1 MVKKPK
7 PSLTGADTLQPSCV
21 LILIR
26 FVLAHAEEASLG
38 PWAAGRLQ
46 GGQAEEPAVFWRR
59 PGAGRVDAK
68 LAGGPGCSIQ
78 APRRHV
84 ALKRRRQG
92 RDQRL
97 ECVERHAG
105 QSQELRGAI
114 RHVRALSMSHEQ
126 CLLAWE
132 APYTLNRDNLKSM
145 TRPGASSSR
154 VAAAIAICTGCRT

>member
-1 MVKKPK
+1 MNP
-7 PSLTGADTLQPSCV
+7 LM
-21 LILIR
+21 R
-26 FVLAHAEEASLG
+26 FALPHTEEAFLG
-38 PWAAGRLQ
+38 HLEAVRLQ
-46 GGQAEEPAVFWRR
+46 VREQEEQPVFWRWQ
-59 PGAGRVDAK
+59 GTVALDGT